1 MVFRGITQGAR
12 VTICRLGLYC
22 IELDPY
28 TKLAIRL
35 GLTTGNLEMSSIL
48 PVKKDNWEAW
58 NRELHES
65 WTLTCLS

>member
-1 MVFRGITQGAR
+1 VFFRGITQGAR

-48 PVKKDNWEAW
+48 PVKKDNWEA
-58 NRELHES
+58 
-65 WTLTCLS
+65 